1 MKIHKIY
8 SHIFAKYGYQ
18 KLINRPQNNPE
29 DILHILT
36 LNKEDEV
43 TCSND
48 IKQIILGEIWTSKL
62 QSFRQKKTAHL
73 KLCVCK

>member
-1 MKIHKIY
+1 MKIHKSC

-18 KLINRPQNNPE
+18 KLNIRPQNNPE

-43 TCSND
+43 TCSNN
-48 IKQIILGEIWTSKL
+48 IKQIKFWRNLDL
-62 QSFRQKKTAHL
+62 
-73 KLCVCK
+73 